1 MDPQAC
7 FYAFVGAVDD
17 GDLDCAADA
26 AESYNE
32 WIAKGGF
39 KAEDDYGDPV
49 YRCDAEQDRYLVGE
63 PAPEQWRR
71 ARRPAGLI

>member
-17 GDLDCAADA
+17 GEIYLAADCCEA
-26 AESYNE
+26 YNE

-39 KAEDDYGDPV
+39 PAEDGEAKVLRLDH
-49 YRCDAEQDRYLVGE
+49 EQDRYLVDDDGIE
-63 PAPEQWRR
+63 RWRKAFR
-71 ARRPAGLI
+71 GFKI